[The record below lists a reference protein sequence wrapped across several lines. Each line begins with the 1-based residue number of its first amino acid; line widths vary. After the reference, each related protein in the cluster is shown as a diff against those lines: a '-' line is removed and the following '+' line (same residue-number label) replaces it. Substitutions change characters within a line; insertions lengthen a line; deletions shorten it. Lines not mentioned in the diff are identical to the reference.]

1 MRWIDITQPLTNA
14 IATWPEDTPFH
25 YEVVVSKSQTGS
37 VNVGKMI
44 TSMHTGTHA
53 DAPFHF
59 DDAGETIEQL
69 DINLFIGD
77 ALVIDVSGVEV
88 IEPKHLHIL
97 EEQPTVRV
105 LLKTKCAVNVECF
118 PEYIPIIHPTSAAY
132 LQNKGV
138 KLLGVDVPS
147 VDPLTSKE
155 VAAHHALYQHD
166 IQIVENLLLENIT
179 QGLYDLIALPLKVVG
194 ADGAPVRAVIRPK

>member
-1 MRWIDITQPLTNA
+1 MGWIDITQPLTNA
-14 IATWPEDTPFH
+14 IGTWPDDTPFR
-25 YEVVVSKSQTGS
+25 YEVVASKSQTGS

-69 DINLFIGD
+69 DINIFIGE
-77 ALVIDVSGVEV
+77 ALVIDVSG
-88 IEPKHLHIL
+88 IEIIQPKHLHML
-97 EEQPTVRV
+97 ENRPTERV
-105 LLKTKCAVNVECF
+105 LLKTKHTVDVEQF
-118 PEYIPIIHPTSAAY
+118 PERIPVIDPTSAAY
-132 LQNKGV
+132 LKKNGV

-147 VDPLTSKE
+147 VDPLISKK
-155 VAAHHALYQHD
+155 VAAHHALYQHN

-179 QGLYDLIALPLKVVG
+179 QGLYDFIALPLKVVG
-194 ADGAPVRAVIRPK
+194 ADGAPVRAVIKPK